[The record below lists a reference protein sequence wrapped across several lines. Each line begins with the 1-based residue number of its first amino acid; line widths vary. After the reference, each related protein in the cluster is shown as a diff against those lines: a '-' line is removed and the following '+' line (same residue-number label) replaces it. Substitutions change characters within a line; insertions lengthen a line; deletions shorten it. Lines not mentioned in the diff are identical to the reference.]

1 MLSRDKN
8 PGKNSS
14 DSSAT
19 PLRTGMFQSRPFTD
33 PTVSDEVSPH
43 KQELPDLQTQL
54 ERGARFSQSLS
65 RMKVYGNRPAIQP
78 KISVGAPGDK
88 YEQEADQMAQ
98 QVMSMP
104 AAISDP
110 PIQRLEKQEEE
121 KEPVQTKP
129 LAASITPLVQR
140 ETAPP
145 EELEEEQE
153 PVQMKRSLQ
162 ETAEVSIQR
171 DGTDALP
178 ALPNYQLTPP
188 SLLQPPDPSS
198 RYGLGQNFQLHLD
211 PQIQAMAFQHVQ
223 QQMEPATIRAAL
235 SQVNLGLT
243 ALPAPNASG
252 PTATPTPN
260 PFATPSPSP
269 AAPLV
274 PRDADPDTPRP
285 ATAGDLMKALLA
297 VPAIDTWIT
306 TLQTR
311 ATEQMMRDW
320 RRLSTG
326 EQVGA
331 VSSAVA
337 IGAGALAG
345 ILSDPNARQ
354 MALSQLNGRVFPV
367 PGLNWLSLEIN
378 TGGNNLMLGGH
389 VDIGSLL
396 PPSLGFGPSSA
407 QPIGG
412 PPTPQPFV
420 PGQPSVQREV
430 TPEAQEEKVQMKPL
444 ANAMIQRG
452 AMPEE
457 EEKVQTKPLLQRA
470 SEGDSHDASSNLESQ
485 LSSTKGEGSP
495 LPDEVR
501 SFMEPRFGA
510 DFSQVRVHT
519 GSEAVQMN
527 RELHSQA
534 FTHGGDI
541 YFGAGKSPA
550 ATNLTAHELTHVV
563 QQTGAQLQRQQG
575 VQEVTDSTRPSINM
589 QSLPA
594 TSNAATSQ
602 NGGSSS
608 EAESTWRDMG
618 NLRGHPPVRSETN
631 PPNKKVIEDEATYQQ
646 RRALAEQMLA
656 NQRQRA
662 ESMLDRQGNITDYR
676 YWFAKVYSF
685 VTDYELK
692 FAESNTFYYPSY
704 VMASV
709 AYFEQ
714 IYNDNFN
721 AFSNQGPVENHW
733 RQAFEEAAR
742 QKQFTDMLQEQM
754 MHPLTPEDPQGG
766 AMAFLMQSVM
776 GAVKS
781 LVSSMQAHIRF
792 DLPRAEAWVFNSYY
806 SQYEGVNLADFRPDF
821 MSMSGVFDNA
831 ARDMN
836 QHMAQKLGVPVDLVP
851 QLMQDTAMRQFF
863 DADMATERADTWHRA
878 EELVSS
884 GNGGADPYRLQDG
897 RLEGNVTQSDNLSGL
912 NNLPTESMRPNM
924 ESSAPVLDDDEVC
937 DHISQM
943 SNSDITGLPATER
956 MRMIRGLLRGATV
969 GADEST
975 ILRILQA
982 SQGSGDVVTIIDGA
996 DAWDMMYSIDG
1007 NNATSLRNFFLQ
1019 HYYAQTAQN
1028 TAMRLIRKCIEGETA
1043 EWEEQMVVDLLEKQ
1057 PNRRSLIEQIG
1068 QIYQPDGPATGE
1080 DANFKNGLY
1089 KLEWQLDGTEE
1100 DRLQQLFGSSNQG
1113 WWNF

>member
-1 MLSRDKN
+1 MFGREKN
-8 PGKNSS
+8 LGKNSS

-19 PLRTGMFQSRPFTD
+19 PLRTGMFRSRPFSD

-104 AAISDP
+104 AAVTHP

-140 ETAPP
+140 ETAP
-145 EELEEEQE
+145 EELEEDKQ
-153 PVQMKRSLQ
+153 PVQTKRSLQ

-171 DGTDALP
+171 DGTEALP
-178 ALPNYQLTPP
+178 AVPNYQLTPP

-243 ALPAPNASG
+243 ALPAPSASG

-274 PRDADPDTPRP
+274 PRGAGPDTPRP
-285 ATAGDLMKALLA
+285 ATAGDLMSALLA

-389 VDIGSLL
+389 VDIGNLL
-396 PPSLGFGPSSA
+396 PPSLGFGSSSA

-430 TPEAQEEKVQMKPL
+430 TPEAEEEKVQMKPL
-444 ANAMIQRG
+444 ANAMIQRE

-457 EEKVQTKPLLQRA
+457 KEKVQTKPLLQRA
-470 SEGDSHDASSNLESQ
+470 SEGGRFQASSDIESQ
-485 LSSTKGEGSP
+485 LSTSKGGGSS

-501 SFMEPRFGA
+501 SFMEPRIGA
-510 DFSQVRVHT
+510 DFGSVRVHT
-519 GSEAVQMN
+519 DSEAVQMN
-527 RELHSQA
+527 QDLNAQA
-534 FTHGGDI
+534 FTHGSDI
-541 YFGAGKSPA
+541 YFGAGKYSP
-550 ATNLTAHELTHVV
+550 NSSDGKRLLAHELTHVV
-563 QQTGAQLQRQQG
+563 QQTGQLGRKVNQIQRDGGTTNEKESTQQQEDPKEKEFRQKAEAALKALGDKPGATTNGGDGVVTNISGFPDWFGSIQNKLIVSQVWGKPQEEAQNLLHDYAVWYFSEKKGKKHLPPSLEHFFRYLGRSAANEKANTTYNQKEGKSTPHAGELGAGQG
-575 VQEVTDSTRPSINM
+575 YNWC
-589 QSLPA
+589 A
-594 TSNAATSQ
+594 AATSGIFKQ
-602 NGGSSS
+602 ALVEKGLRIKEGFTQSWFNKTKLQINAPQVHTIDLRPGDQVSYVDMNTPPSGHVVTVVEASGDTFTTVSGNAGGVKGGS
-608 EAESTWRDMG
+608 
-618 NLRGHPPVRSETN
+618 VRLGQVTRETP
-631 PPNKKVIEDEATYQQ
+631 PPNYNYWQAIKDNNPTYKGPLKPSKAGIVWIATII
-646 RRALAEQMLA
+646 RL
-656 NQRQRA
+656 
-662 ESMLDRQGNITDYR
+662 SDID
-676 YWFAKVYSF
+676 
-685 VTDYELK
+685 
-692 FAESNTFYYPSY
+692 PS
-704 VMASV
+704 
-709 AYFEQ
+709 Q
-714 IYNDNFN
+714 INPD
-721 AFSNQGPVENHW
+721 
-733 RQAFEEAAR
+733 
-742 QKQFTDMLQEQM
+742 D
-754 MHPLTPEDPQGG
+754 
-766 AMAFLMQSVM
+766 QSVLKEY
-776 GAVKS
+776 GLERIDKVK
-781 LVSSMQAHIRF
+781 
-792 DLPRAEAWVFNSYY
+792 
-806 SQYEGVNLADFRPDF
+806 
-821 MSMSGVFDNA
+821 
-831 ARDMN
+831 
-836 QHMAQKLGVPVDLVP
+836 K
-851 QLMQDTAMRQFF
+851 
-863 DADMATERADTWHRA
+863 
-878 EELVSS
+878 
-884 GNGGADPYRLQDG
+884 
-897 RLEGNVTQSDNLSGL
+897 
-912 NNLPTESMRPNM
+912 
-924 ESSAPVLDDDEVC
+924 
-937 DHISQM
+937 
-943 SNSDITGLPATER
+943 
-956 MRMIRGLLRGATV
+956 
-969 GADEST
+969 
-975 ILRILQA
+975 
-982 SQGSGDVVTIIDGA
+982 
-996 DAWDMMYSIDG
+996 
-1007 NNATSLRNFFLQ
+1007 
-1019 HYYAQTAQN
+1019 
-1028 TAMRLIRKCIEGETA
+1028 
-1043 EWEEQMVVDLLEKQ
+1043 
-1057 PNRRSLIEQIG
+1057 
-1068 QIYQPDGPATGE
+1068 
-1080 DANFKNGLY
+1080 
-1089 KLEWQLDGTEE
+1089 
-1100 DRLQQLFGSSNQG
+1100 
-1113 WWNF
+1113 